1 VALYASAQAKEVC
14 GPGPHTLDQV
24 ALDIYLLPG
33 STVILQAVPYKQQT
47 DVERVL
53 RWYTTSKSGSDLP
66 SEKLNQSGNNFE
78 IGPMD
83 QNLSQLVVNY
93 SYVPT
98 NTTQPLA
105 TSNIAVLHLATWT
118 DQGEVKPDS
127 GYKSG
132 RVVQVLQN
140 SPQRIYCFKIIPYV
154 PATVV
159 RLFKDGSVLVP
170 ENRYYV
176 KDNCLWMN
184 SPQQT
189 DSASYRLDIEH
200 CFSSITF
207 RLDFSLSV
215 NTALPPVVHTSTRI
229 RNTPSHS
236 YTHEPTTHFK
246 TDLTSKAT
254 ATTSR
259 ITKKVTTTRASALSL
274 DLNFSVGTVN
284 SRDDSW
290 NVSLLVNAT
299 VVIHVLTSPSAL
311 QKIVVRPQNVTVER
325 FQIDFSRH
333 TIKVEKI
340 QLSDQGLYVIV
351 AHVGKTRAKA
361 RVRFIVQDGFVPST
375 TPITIQTKTYGSLSD
390 KDSSSVLDA
399 TLYSTVS
406 TNSSHSTIRNQQ
418 KHKDAIQGW
427 VIGIIILCF
436 LIFAIPA
443 VYFVH
448 KHCRYCRSKPQGTHR
463 NNFQWKFSH
472 RKVVIPNTST
482 SKEIYINDVSQ
493 FHLTD
498 TAAAEPKQQ
507 PLEVEVETKRD
518 PCEILPSN
526 HDHDKNTGQTQGPVL
541 YATVNIMKK
550 VTSEQPS
557 AEDPTKGYIM
567 SAEQT
572 TLKGEADERAINPKE
587 PQEPEKGE
595 EILVRKSTREPPS
608 RPTPYHA
615 SNESSS
621 GHVERSNSKDNK
633 TLSENG
639 TNDLSQVTETL
650 YAKISKPAHVEDP
663 DKQSGEDSNPLET
676 KKHTVQYVELDVTA
690 LTKM

>member
-1 VALYASAQAKEVC
+1 MASSQSNACFTCLYLVALYASAQAKEVC

-140 SPQRIYCFKIIPYV
+140 SSQRIYCFKVIPYV
-154 PATVV
+154 PARVV
-159 RLFKDGSVLVP
+159 YLFKDGSDGQSVLVP

-259 ITKKVTTTRASALSL
+259 ITK
-274 DLNFSVGTVN
+274 
-284 SRDDSW
+284 
-290 NVSLLVNAT
+290 
-299 VVIHVLTSPSAL
+299 P
-311 QKIVVRPQNVTVER
+311 
-325 FQIDFSRH
+325 
-333 TIKVEKI
+333 
-340 QLSDQGLYVIV
+340 
-351 AHVGKTRAKA
+351 
-361 RVRFIVQDGFVPST
+361 
-375 TPITIQTKTYGSLSD
+375 
-390 KDSSSVLDA
+390 
-399 TLYSTVS
+399 
-406 TNSSHSTIRNQQ
+406 
-418 KHKDAIQGW
+418 
-427 VIGIIILCF
+427 
-436 LIFAIPA
+436 
-443 VYFVH
+443 
-448 KHCRYCRSKPQGTHR
+448 
-463 NNFQWKFSH
+463 
-472 RKVVIPNTST
+472 
-482 SKEIYINDVSQ
+482 
-493 FHLTD
+493 
-498 TAAAEPKQQ
+498 
-507 PLEVEVETKRD
+507 
-518 PCEILPSN
+518 
-526 HDHDKNTGQTQGPVL
+526 
-541 YATVNIMKK
+541 
-550 VTSEQPS
+550 VTSNQS
-557 AEDPTKGYIM
+557 IIR
-567 SAEQT
+567 
-572 TLKGEADERAINPKE
+572 DE
-587 PQEPEKGE
+587 EKYRDG
-595 EILVRKSTREPPS
+595 KS
-608 RPTPYHA
+608 
-615 SNESSS
+615 
-621 GHVERSNSKDNK
+621 
-633 TLSENG
+633 
-639 TNDLSQVTETL
+639 
-650 YAKISKPAHVEDP
+650 I
-663 DKQSGEDSNPLET
+663 
-676 KKHTVQYVELDVTA
+676 
-690 LTKM
+690 